1 VPPPPQLARQSRR
14 ALKQRKKKKKKRR
27 RRAHA
32 LLPPLET
39 LSRRL
44 FLPPHALQ
52 LPSMALTL
60 RLQRGV
66 QRHVSKQRRQ
76 RQQQQQRGRSLWP
89 SQYRCRWMK
98 AMHDGEQQRPKQK
111 RMLTAKEAR
120 KRQRRALPA
129 AAVPQLKH

>member
-1 VPPPPQLARQSRR
+1 M
-14 ALKQRKKKKKKRR
+14 
-27 RRAHA
+27 
-32 LLPPLET
+32 ET

-52 LPSMALTL
+52 LLSMALTL

-76 RQQQQQRGRSLWP
+76 RQQQQQQQRGRSLWP

-98 AMHDGEQQRPKQK
+98 AMHDEEQQRPKQK
-111 RMLTAKEAR
+111 RMLTAKEA
-120 KRQRRALPA
+120 KKKQSRALPA
-129 AAVPQLKH
+129 AAVPKLWASPRELLRRF